1 MCKMI
6 EVYNKEDDIKYIK
19 EKIKELEQQR
29 TRLLAKN
36 KIEHLKYVNEQIIKY
51 EEELKYLGE

>member
-1 MCKMI
+1 MI
-6 EVYNKEDDIKYIK
+6 EVYNKEDDVKYIK
-19 EKIKELEQQR
+19 EKIKELEHQR
-29 TRLLAKN
+29 ARLLAKN